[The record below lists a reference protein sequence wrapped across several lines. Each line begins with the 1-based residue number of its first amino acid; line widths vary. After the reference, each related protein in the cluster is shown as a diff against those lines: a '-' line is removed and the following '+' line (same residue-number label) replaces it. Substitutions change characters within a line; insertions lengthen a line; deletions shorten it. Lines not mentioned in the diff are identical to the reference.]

1 MGNIDQEVRGWSV
14 FVATLPEQEN
24 QRFWLIRIR
33 EIKLDANMKSLLL
46 LNSNKGHWKL
56 FHLAAFF
63 QEKSC

>member
-14 FVATLPEQEN
+14 FVATL
-24 QRFWLIRIR
+24 RFRLIRIC

-46 LNSNKGHWKL
+46 LNLNKGHWKL